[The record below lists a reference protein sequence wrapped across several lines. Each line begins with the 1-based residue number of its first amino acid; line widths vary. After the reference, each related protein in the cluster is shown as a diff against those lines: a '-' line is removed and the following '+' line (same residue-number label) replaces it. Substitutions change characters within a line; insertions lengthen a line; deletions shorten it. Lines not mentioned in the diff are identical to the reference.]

1 MRKYRLHLFVL
12 VLVLGIAW
20 LAAGCGGDDDE
31 AAGTEATTE
40 DGGGASGSI
49 SVMGTWSGEEQASFQ
64 AVIDGFTEQNPDVDV
79 QYNSAG
85 DALPTVL
92 STAVEGG
99 NPPSIAAVA
108 QPGLIQDYADRGAVK
123 PIAFAQDVISE
134 NFSESVIQVGTFNDE
149 LYGLL
154 FKAANKSTVW
164 YNVQAFEDAGIEPP
178 TTWEDFLAAAETLKA
193 SGIPAYSLGG
203 AEGWTL
209 TDLFEN
215 IYIRTAGA
223 DMYDQLSRHEI
234 QWTDQ
239 SVKDALTEMAKVVG
253 DVDNIAGGTQGA
265 LQSDFAT
272 SVSNVFAESPKAAMV
287 IEGDFVPG
295 VVESPLE
302 PESGYNVF
310 PFPSIEDSPPVV
322 VGGGDLFV
330 MFEDNPATQAFIEY
344 LATPEAAQIWAER
357 GGYSSANT
365 NLDTSVY
372 PSPILQETAG
382 AIAEAETFRF
392 DLSDLQPGEF
402 GGTEGQG
409 LWKLF
414 QDLVNNPDN
423 IDGIAQQMEQAASK
437 AFQ

>member
-1 MRKYRLHLFVL
+1 MRRLFVFLALL
-12 VLVLGIAW
+12 VA
-20 LAAGCGGDDDE
+20 LAVAVVACGGDDEEGGDGTTP
-31 AAGTEATTE
+31 AGEQV
-40 DGGGASGSI
+40 SGSI
-49 SVMGTWSGEEQASFQ
+49 SIMGTWSGAEQASFQ

-79 QYNSAG
+79 RYDSAG
-85 DALPTVL
+85 DELPTVL

-99 NPPSIAAVA
+99 NPPTIAAVA
-108 QPGLIQDYADRGAVK
+108 QPGLIQGYADDGAVK
-123 PIAFAQDVISE
+123 PIDFAEDVISE
-134 NFSESVIQVGTFNDE
+134 NFAESVMQVGTFNDQ
-149 LYGLL
+149 LYGLM

-164 YNVQAFEDAGIEPP
+164 YNVQAFEDAGVEPP
-178 TTWEDFLAAAETLKA
+178 ETWEDFLTAAETLKA
-193 SGIPAYSLGG
+193 SGVPAFSLGG

-215 IYIRTAGA
+215 IYIRTAGPE
-223 DMYDQLSRHEI
+223 MYDQLSRHEI
-234 QWTDQ
+234 EWTDE
-239 SVKDALTEMAKVVG
+239 SVKTALTEMAKVVG
-253 DVDNIAGGTQGA
+253 DPDNIAGGTQGA

-295 VVESPLE
+295 VVESPLQPQE
-302 PESGYNVF
+302 GYNVF
-310 PFPSIEDSPPVV
+310 PFPSINDSAPMV

-330 MFEDNPATQAFIEY
+330 MFEDNPAARAFIEY
-344 LATPEAAQIWAER
+344 LATPEAAQIWAEK
-357 GGYSSANT
+357 GGFSSANQ

-372 PSPILQETAG
+372 PDPILQETAG

-414 QDLVNNPDN
+414 QDFVANPDDV
-423 IDGIAQQMEQAASK
+423 DGITRQLEQAAAA
-437 AFQ
+437 AFE

>member
-1 MRKYRLHLFVL
+1 MRRLFVFL
-12 VLVLGIAW
+12 AL
-20 LAAGCGGDDDE
+20 LAALAVAVAACGGDDEEGGDGTTPTGE
-31 AAGTEATTE
+31 AV
-40 DGGGASGSI
+40 SGSI
-49 SVMGTWSGEEQASFQ
+49 SIMGTWSGAEQASFQ

-79 QYNSAG
+79 RYDSAG
-85 DALPTVL
+85 DELPTVL

-99 NPPSIAAVA
+99 NPPTIAAVA
-108 QPGLIQDYADRGAVK
+108 QPGLVQGYADDGAVK
-123 PIAFAQDVISE
+123 PIDFAEDVISE
-134 NFSESVIQVGTFNDE
+134 NFAESVMQVGTFNDQ
-149 LYGLL
+149 LYGLM

-164 YNVQAFEDAGIEPP
+164 YNVQAFEDAGVEPP
-178 TTWEDFLAAAETLKA
+178 ETWEDFLTAAETLKA
-193 SGIPAYSLGG
+193 SGVPAFSLGG

-215 IYIRTAGA
+215 IYIRTAGPE
-223 DMYDQLSRHEI
+223 MYDQLSRHEI
-234 QWTDQ
+234 PWTDE
-239 SVKDALTEMAKVVG
+239 SVKTALTEMAKVVG
-253 DVDNIAGGTQGA
+253 DPDNIAGGTQGA

-295 VVESPLE
+295 VVESPLQPQE
-302 PESGYNVF
+302 GYNVF
-310 PFPSIEDSPPVV
+310 PFPSINDSDPMV

-330 MFEDNPATQAFIEY
+330 MFEDNPAARAFIEY
-344 LATPEAAQIWAER
+344 LATPEAAQIWAEK
-357 GGYSSANT
+357 GGFSSANQ

-372 PSPILQETAG
+372 PDPILQETAG

-414 QDLVNNPDN
+414 QDFVANPDDV
-423 IDGIAQQMEQAASK
+423 DGITRQLEQAAAA
-437 AFQ
+437 AFK

>member
-1 MRKYRLHLFVL
+1 MRRLFVFL
-12 VLVLGIAW
+12 AL
-20 LAAGCGGDDDE
+20 LAALAVAVAACGGDDEEGGDGTTPTGE
-31 AAGTEATTE
+31 AV
-40 DGGGASGSI
+40 SGSI
-49 SVMGTWSGEEQASFQ
+49 SIMGTWSGAEQASFQ

-79 QYNSAG
+79 RYDSAG
-85 DALPTVL
+85 DELPTVL

-99 NPPSIAAVA
+99 NPPTIAAVA
-108 QPGLIQDYADRGAVK
+108 QPGLVQGYADDGAVK
-123 PIAFAQDVISE
+123 PIDFAEDVISE
-134 NFSESVIQVGTFNDE
+134 NFAESVMQVGTFNDQ
-149 LYGLL
+149 LYGLM

-164 YNVQAFEDAGIEPP
+164 YNVQAFEDAGVEPP
-178 TTWEDFLAAAETLKA
+178 ETWEDFLTAAETLKA
-193 SGIPAYSLGG
+193 SGVPAFSLGG

-215 IYIRTAGA
+215 IYIRTAGPE
-223 DMYDQLSRHEI
+223 MYDQLSRHEI
-234 QWTDQ
+234 PWTDE
-239 SVKDALTEMAKVVG
+239 SVKTALTEMAKVVG
-253 DVDNIAGGTQGA
+253 DPDNIAGGTQGA

-295 VVESPLE
+295 VVESPLQPQE
-302 PESGYNVF
+302 GYDVF
-310 PFPSIEDSPPVV
+310 PFPSINDSDPMV

-330 MFEDNPATQAFIEY
+330 MFEDNPAARAFIEY
-344 LATPEAAQIWAER
+344 LATPEAAQIWAEK
-357 GGYSSANT
+357 GGFSSANQ

-372 PSPILQETAG
+372 PDPILQETAG

-414 QDLVNNPDN
+414 QDFVANPDDV
-423 IDGIAQQMEQAASK
+423 DGITRQLEQAAAA
-437 AFQ
+437 AFK

>member
-1 MRKYRLHLFVL
+1 MKRLFVFL
-12 VLVLGIAW
+12 AL
-20 LAAGCGGDDDE
+20 LAALILAVAACGGDEEEGGDGTTP
-31 AAGTEATTE
+31 AG
-40 DGGGASGSI
+40 GQVSGSI
-49 SVMGTWSGEEQASFQ
+49 SIMGTWSGAEQASFQ
-64 AVIDGFTEQNPDVDV
+64 AVIDAFTEQNPDVTV
-79 QYNSAG
+79 RYNSAG

-99 NPPSIAAVA
+99 NPPTIAAVA
-108 QPGLIQDYADRGAVK
+108 QPGLIQDYADREAVK
-123 PIAFAQDVISE
+123 PIDFAVDVISE
-134 NFSESVIQVGTFNDE
+134 SFNESVMQVGTFNDT

-164 YNVQAFEDAGIEPP
+164 YNVQAFGDAGVEAPE
-178 TTWEDFLAAAETLKA
+178 TWEDFLSVAETLKA

-215 IYIRTAGA
+215 IYIRTAGPEK
-223 DMYDQLSRHEI
+223 YDQLSAHEI
-234 QWTDQ
+234 PWTDQ

-253 DVDNIAGGTQGA
+253 DADNIAGSTQGA

-302 PESGYNVF
+302 PQEGYDVF
-310 PFPSIEDSPPVV
+310 PFPSINDSPPMV

-330 MFEDNPATQAFIEY
+330 MFEDNPAARAFMEY
-344 LATPEAAQIWAER
+344 LATPEAAEVWAQR
-357 GGYSSANT
+357 GGFSSGNQ

-372 PSPILQETAG
+372 PDPILQETAG

-414 QDLVNNPDN
+414 QDFVANPDDV
-423 IDGIAQQMEQAASK
+423 DGIAKKMEAAAAA
-437 AFQ
+437 AFK

>member
-1 MRKYRLHLFVL
+1 
-12 VLVLGIAW
+12 
-20 LAAGCGGDDDE
+20 LAALAVAVVACGGDDEEGGDGTTPTGE
-31 AAGTEATTE
+31 AV
-40 DGGGASGSI
+40 SGSI
-49 SVMGTWSGEEQASFQ
+49 SIMGTWSGAEQASFQ

-79 QYNSAG
+79 RYDSAG
-85 DALPTVL
+85 DELPTVL

-99 NPPSIAAVA
+99 NPPTIAAVA
-108 QPGLIQDYADRGAVK
+108 QPGLVQGYADDGAVK
-123 PIAFAQDVISE
+123 PIDFAEDVISE
-134 NFSESVIQVGTFNDE
+134 NFAESVMQVGTFNDQ
-149 LYGLL
+149 LYGLM

-164 YNVQAFEDAGIEPP
+164 YNVQAFEDAGVEPP
-178 TTWEDFLAAAETLKA
+178 ETWEDFLTVAETLKA
-193 SGIPAYSLGG
+193 SGVPAFSLGG

-215 IYIRTAGA
+215 IYIRTAGPE
-223 DMYDQLSRHEI
+223 MYDQLARHEI
-234 QWTDQ
+234 PWTDE
-239 SVKDALTEMAKVVG
+239 SVKTALTEMAKVVG
-253 DVDNIAGGTQGA
+253 DPDNIAGGTQGA

-295 VVESPLE
+295 VVESPLQPQE
-302 PESGYNVF
+302 GYNVF
-310 PFPSIEDSPPVV
+310 TFPSINDSAPMV

-330 MFEDNPATQAFIEY
+330 MFEDNPAARAFIEY
-344 LATPEAAQIWAER
+344 LATPEAAQIWAEK
-357 GGYSSANT
+357 GGFSSANQ

-372 PSPILQETAG
+372 PDPILQETAG

-414 QDLVNNPDN
+414 QDFVANPDDV
-423 IDGIAQQMEQAASK
+423 DGITRQLEQAAAA
-437 AFQ
+437 AFK

>member
-1 MRKYRLHLFVL
+1 MRRLFVFL
-12 VLVLGIAW
+12 AL
-20 LAAGCGGDDDE
+20 LAALAVAVVACGGDDEEGGDGTTPTGE
-31 AAGTEATTE
+31 AV
-40 DGGGASGSI
+40 SGSI
-49 SVMGTWSGEEQASFQ
+49 SIMGTWSGAEQASFQ

-79 QYNSAG
+79 RYDSAG
-85 DALPTVL
+85 DELPTVL

-99 NPPSIAAVA
+99 NPPTIAAVA
-108 QPGLIQDYADRGAVK
+108 QPGLVQGYADDGAVK
-123 PIAFAQDVISE
+123 PIDFAEDVISE
-134 NFSESVIQVGTFNDE
+134 NFAESVMQVGTFNDQ
-149 LYGLL
+149 LYGLM

-164 YNVQAFEDAGIEPP
+164 YNVQAFEDAGVEPP
-178 TTWEDFLAAAETLKA
+178 ETWEDFLTVAETLKA
-193 SGIPAYSLGG
+193 SGVPAFSLGG

-215 IYIRTAGA
+215 IYIRTAGPE
-223 DMYDQLSRHEI
+223 MYDQLSRHEI
-234 QWTDQ
+234 PWTDE
-239 SVKDALTEMAKVVG
+239 SVKTALTEMAKVVG
-253 DVDNIAGGTQGA
+253 DPDNIAGGTQGA

-295 VVESPLE
+295 VVESPLQPQE
-302 PESGYNVF
+302 GYNVF
-310 PFPSIEDSPPVV
+310 TFPSINDSAPMV

-330 MFEDNPATQAFIEY
+330 MFEDNPAARAFIEY
-344 LATPEAAQIWAER
+344 LATPEAAQIWAEK
-357 GGYSSANT
+357 GGFSSANQ

-372 PSPILQETAG
+372 PDPILQETAG

-414 QDLVNNPDN
+414 QDFVANPDDV
-423 IDGIAQQMEQAASK
+423 DGITRQLEQAAAA
-437 AFQ
+437 AFK